1 MARGT
6 ESHDLLFA
14 YDFPPMGGGISRW
27 MAQLALG
34 YPADTLTISTGMLD
48 GAAVTDRRLPQRVDR
63 IQVHSDR
70 LRTVPGL
77 LAWSRRAVR
86 LAREPGAR
94 FAWCDSVR
102 PSGYPARWAFQREA
116 LPYGIIMHGGDLLT
130 LGARVAHRPFK
141 RRVMR
146 AILGDA
152 SVYVANSHWTAAR
165 GRGLLSEL
173 DLDAASS
180 RVHVVPL
187 GTDPV
192 RWRPDAAA
200 AAAFRRRRGL
210 PAGPWLVTVAR
221 LVEYKGIDTAIRVL
235 ALLAADHPAVQYAV
249 IGRGPD
255 ATRLRALSA
264 ELGVSDR
271 VHLLTDV
278 DDDELVAGYSMG
290 DIYLGL
296 TRETPTDVEGFGISL
311 VEAAACGLPVVAA
324 RSGGIPDAVSDGE
337 TGALVEPGDVAGV
350 VVALDQ
356 LLKRPDVARRMG
368 HAGRELVERHLNWDR
383 VVRDMRE
390 IAATFGRSSNK

>member
-1 MARGT
+1 MSNRAA
-6 ESHDLLFA
+6 EHDLLFA

-27 MAQLALG
+27 MAELALG
-34 YPADTLTISTGMLD
+34 YPADTLTVSTGTLD
-48 GAAVTDRRLPQRVDR
+48 GAAMTDRLLPQRIDR
-63 IQVHSDR
+63 IGVHADR

-86 LAREPGAR
+86 LAREAGTR

-102 PSGYPARWAFQREA
+102 PSGYPARWAFRRAA

-130 LGARVAHRPFK
+130 LAARVAHRPFK

-146 AILGDA
+146 SILGGA
-152 SVYVANSHWTAAR
+152 AVYVANSQWTAAR
-165 GRGLLSEL
+165 ARRLLSEL
-173 DLDAASS
+173 DLEAASS
-180 RVHVVPL
+180 RIQVVPL

-235 ALLAADHPAVQYAV
+235 ALLAGDHPDVQYAV

-255 ATRLRALSA
+255 ATRLRDLSA
-264 ELGVSDR
+264 ELGVSER

-278 DDDELVAGYSMG
+278 ADDELVAGYSMG
-290 DIYLGL
+290 DIYVGL

-311 VEAAACGLPVVAA
+311 VEAAACGLPVIAA
-324 RSGGIPDAVSDGE
+324 RSGGMPDAVSDGE
-337 TGALVEPGDVAGV
+337 TGMLLEPGDVAGV
-350 VVALDQ
+350 VAAIDQ
-356 LLKRPDVARRMG
+356 LLGQRELARRMG
-368 HAGRELVERHLNWDR
+368 HAGRERVERQFNWDR
-383 VVRDMRE
+383 VVREMRE
-390 IAATFGRSSNK
+390 IAATFGRNSDK